1 MKDVATLVS
10 DLLETT
16 TAIAAAIEQQNAAT
30 SEISR
35 HTAVTARETQQ
46 ITRAIG
52 DVTTPMRATDA
63 TAQSGRQTSA
73 VIPEEAEPVNREAQG
88 FLQRPR
94 HALCGGQGEG
104 GPQRSTLVARSSTG
118 T

>member
-1 MKDVATLVS
+1 MKDVATVVS

-35 HTAVTARETQQ
+35 NTEVTARETQQ

-52 DVTTPMRATDA
+52 DVTTSVRATEA
-63 TAQSGRQTSA
+63 TAQSVSQTSA
-73 VIPEEAEPVNREAQG
+73 VMQEKAETVRSEEHTSE
-88 FLQRPR
+88 LQSLMRT
-94 HALCGGQGEG
+94 
-104 GPQRSTLVARSSTG
+104 S
-118 T
+118 